1 MGHIAHHQ
9 PEHQTQGPM
18 SRRSSSIRRFP
29 SWVKPRSLEAADGGR
44 VVVLQE
50 GGRVIGLFPGGS
62 QENLL
67 WTHPALASTD
77 ATRRLCRS
85 ESWSNLG
92 GDRTW
97 LSPELE
103 FFFPRY
109 PDTSVYA
116 PPRTLDPGDY
126 RMRDHGPAA
135 ISLTNTASVMAYRAD
150 RKIPLRI
157 VKTVRQA
164 ANPLGPSMPR
174 GVDYAGYSLEV
185 AIDAPARARAIPLV
199 AIWNLLQLPHGG
211 ELFMPTYATCR
222 PTRFFGIIQPGDI
235 RVSDRCVSY
244 RMTAAGEQK
253 ISVPALATTG
263 RMAYLR
269 NEGRTAS
276 LVVRSFQPDPSGIY
290 ADAPVDR
297 PNETGFAVQACNV
310 NSTLG
315 AFSEMEHHAA
325 AIGGDTGL
333 RKRRDVSQVWGFRGP
348 RAAIGDVMRVLC
360 GV

>member
-1 MGHIAHHQ
+1 
-9 PEHQTQGPM
+9 M
-18 SRRSSSIRRFP
+18 SRRASSRPRFP
-29 SWVKPRSLEAADGGR
+29 AWLKPRSLEDADGGR

-67 WTHPALASTD
+67 WTHPALAS
-77 ATRRLCRS
+77 ASSSRRLCRS

-126 RMRDHGPAA
+126 RLQDREQGV
-135 ISLTNTASVMAYRAD
+135 ISLTNTASVMAYRAG
-150 RKIPLRI
+150 RRVPLRI
-157 VKTVRQA
+157 VKTVRLA
-164 ANPLGPSMPR
+164 SNPLGPGSPR
-174 GVDYAGYSLEV
+174 GVDFAGYALEV
-185 AIDAPARARAIPLV
+185 TLDAPARARALPLV

-211 ELFMPTYATCR
+211 ELFMPTYAWCQ
-222 PTRFFGIIQPGDI
+222 PTRFFGIIPPGHV
-235 RVSDRCVSY
+235 RVSERCVSY
-244 RMTAAGEQK
+244 RMAAAGEQK
-253 ISVPALATTG
+253 ISIPALATTG
-263 RMAYLR
+263 RMAYLWH
-269 NEGRTAS
+269 EGRTAR

-297 PNETGFAVQACNV
+297 PHETGFALQACNV
-310 NSTLG
+310 NSILG
-315 AFSEMEHHAA
+315 AFSEIEHHAA

-333 RKRRDVSQVWGFRGP
+333 RKRHDVSHVWGFRGP
-348 RAAIGDVMRVLC
+348 RAAIEEVTQVLC
-360 GV
+360 GISERRDRI

>member
-1 MGHIAHHQ
+1 MNHRG
-9 PEHQTQGPM
+9 
-18 SRRSSSIRRFP
+18 SSIRRFP
-29 SWVKPRSLEAADGGR
+29 AWLKPRSLEAADGGR

-62 QENLL
+62 PDNLL
-67 WTHPALASTD
+67 WTHPALAAAHTS
-77 ATRRLCRS
+77 RRLCRS

-103 FFFPRY
+103 FFYPRY

-116 PPRTLDPGDY
+116 PPRTLDPGAY
-126 RMRDHGPAA
+126 RVQDREPGA
-135 ISLTNTASVMAYRAD
+135 INLTTRALVMAYRAD
-150 RKIPLRI
+150 RKVPLRI

-164 ANPLGPSMPR
+164 ANPLGAALPP

-185 AIDAPARARAIPLV
+185 TLDAPAKTRALPLV

-211 ELFMPTYATCR
+211 ELFIPTYAKCQ
-222 PTRFFGIIQPGDI
+222 PTRFFGIIPPDDL
-235 RVSDRCVSY
+235 RVSNRCVSY
-244 RMTAAGEQK
+244 RMAAAGEQK

-269 NEGRTAS
+269 HEGRTAR

-290 ADAPVDR
+290 ADAPADR
-297 PNETGFAVQACNV
+297 PTETGFALQACNV

-315 AFSEMEHHAA
+315 AFSEMEHHAP

-333 RKRRDVSQVWGFRGP
+333 RKRQDVSQVWGFRGP
-348 RAAIGDVMRVLC
+348 RAAIEEVMQVLC
-360 GV
+360 GISNRRDRI